1 MAFGRGS
8 DRLEAPAVP
17 QDDNGRPGQL
27 FPYELVSEIDAMQ
40 YGFPSEASIWNLN
53 CAAANSRTTSDTIVH
68 CKLSNCGNSV

>member
-40 YGFPSEASIWNLN
+40 YGFPLGRFNLELKLRN
-53 CAAANSRTTSDTIVH
+53 REQPNNFRYDCALQTEQLR
-68 CKLSNCGNSV
+68 